1 LGSLISS
8 EEHFQAWGLF
18 WGLHFFCLLLSSAVG
33 TLSWKEAK
41 VAPMQNIEIMEVS
54 VTDCF
59 CVQRSLFGLEPDF
72 LFENK
77 EIKVDYLWSMQWHT
91 SKTTKQFCSVKWV
104 KPGSRQ

>member
-1 LGSLISS
+1 
-8 EEHFQAWGLF
+8 
-18 WGLHFFCLLLSSAVG
+18 LLLSSAVG
-33 TLSWKEAK
+33 TLSLKEAN

-59 CVQRSLFGLEPDF
+59 WVQRTLFGLEPDF

-77 EIKVDYLWSMQWHT
+77 EIKVDYLLTMQWHT
-91 SKTTKQFCSVKWV
+91 SETTKQFCSVKWV